1 MKFLRKMFSGQQM
14 GDQQADQQADQ
25 QSDEAPAEP
34 TVAGPR
40 QVQGVL
46 ILTRSPLGDS
56 YGLLEQITALQRSK
70 GYRIAINCI
79 SKAAVTQ
86 HIDDKA
92 FLEKTI
98 RKEFAKLG
106 GDDLMGRTEM
116 SPCQASGGNSG
127 VYCIIFD
134 RP

>member
-14 GDQQADQQADQ
+14 GDTQD
-25 QSDEAPAEP
+25 SETSAEP
-34 TVAGPR
+34 TEIGPR

-46 ILTRSPLGDS
+46 IVTRQAVGDA

-70 GYRIAINCI
+70 GYSIAVNMI
-79 SKAAVTQ
+79 SKAVITQ
-86 HIDDKA
+86 HNLDDSA
-92 FLEKTI
+92 FLEERI

-106 GDDLMGRTEM
+106 GDDLMGRTEVT
-116 SPCQASGGNSG
+116 PCQASGGNSG

-134 RP
+134 RPQS

>member
-14 GDQQADQQADQ
+14 GDQQADQQ
-25 QSDEAPAEP
+25 SNEASAEP
-34 TVAGPR
+34 AVIGPR

-46 ILTRSPLGDS
+46 IITRQPVGDA
-56 YGLLEQITALQRSK
+56 YALLEKITALQRSK
-70 GYRIAINCI
+70 GYSIAINMI
-79 SKAAVTQ
+79 SKAVITQ
-86 HIDDKA
+86 HDLDDMA
-92 FLEKTI
+92 FLEERI

-116 SPCQASGGNSG
+116 SPCQEPGGNTG
-127 VYCIIFD
+127 VCCIIFD